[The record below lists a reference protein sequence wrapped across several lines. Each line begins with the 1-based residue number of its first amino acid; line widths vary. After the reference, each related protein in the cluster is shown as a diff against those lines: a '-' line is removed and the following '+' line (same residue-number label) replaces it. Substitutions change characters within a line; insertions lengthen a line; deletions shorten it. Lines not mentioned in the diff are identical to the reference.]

1 MVAVIVPLIVLIV
14 PVVLVSNGSSGLVV
28 VIAYKRRVFVI
39 ELACIS
45 ANISGNGTNGD
56 SPSGSSSK
64 TNVLV

>member
-1 MVAVIVPLIVLIV
+1 MIVLIA
-14 PVVLVSNGSSGLVV
+14 PVVLVSYGSSGLVV

-56 SPSGSSSK
+56 SLSGSSS
-64 TNVLV
+64 